1 MVSAGEEETLSSS
14 VISVADWPVDMELSA
29 NIIDEVDINI
39 GADENIIPPEDEGEI
54 FLVNEL
60 IFSLVILSVEDGVN
74 IAVLSADVWPV
85 DMELSATIDDEVEI
99 NIGVDENVILPEG
112 EIVVFNELILS
123 LVILFFEDEINITV
137 DVTLCVEEGTTL
149 KVDVMI
155 FSMLMPIQKY
165 SKMWMWK
172 ERREIN

>member
-1 MVSAGEEETLSSS
+1 
-14 VISVADWPVDMELSA
+14 MELSA

-60 IFSLVILSVEDGVN
+60 IFSLVILSMEDGVN

-99 NIGVDENVILPEG
+99 NNGVDENVILPEG

-123 LVILFFEDEINITV
+123 LVILFDEDEINITV

-149 KVDVMI
+149 KLDVMI